1 MSPTIRKIVYAV
13 SFETLGTLVA
23 SVALMLMSEAS
34 AGSSLAL
41 AVITATVALGWSFV
55 FNTGFEAWEARQ
67 TVKGRSLPRRTAHAL
82 MFEGGLVLICVPVMA
97 WWLQV
102 GYLEAL
108 VYEAGLIALF
118 VVYTYL
124 FTWGFDRIF
133 GLPASAREV
142 EAATGASSAPVGLER
157 SGD

>member
-1 MSPTIRKIVYAV
+1 MSPTRRKIVYAV
-13 SFETLGTLVA
+13 SFEALGTLVA

-41 AVITATVALGWSFV
+41 SVLTATVALCWSYL

-67 TVKGRSLPRRTAHAL
+67 PVKGRSLRRRTVHAL
-82 MFEGGLVLICVPVMA
+82 MFEGGLVLICIPVMA

-102 GYLEAL
+102 GYIEAL
-108 VYEAGLIALF
+108 VYEAGLIAVF
-118 VVYTYL
+118 IVYTYA

-133 GLPASAREV
+133 GLPASAR
-142 EAATGASSAPVGLER
+142 
-157 SGD
+157 

>member
-1 MSPTIRKIVYAV
+1 MTPARRKIVYAV
-13 SFETLGTLVA
+13 SFEALGTLLA

-34 AGSSLAL
+34 ASSSLVL
-41 AVITATVALGWSFV
+41 SLLTATIALSWSFV

-67 TVKGRSLPRRTAHAL
+67 PVKGRSLRRRTVHAL
-82 MFEGGLVLICVPVMA
+82 MFEGGLVLICIPVMA

-118 VVYTYL
+118 IAYTYA

-133 GLPASAREV
+133 GMPASAR
-142 EAATGASSAPVGLER
+142 
-157 SGD
+157 

>member
-1 MSPTIRKIVYAV
+1 MTPTRRKIVYAV

-23 SVALMLMSEAS
+23 TIALMLMSEAS
-34 AGSSLAL
+34 AGSSLVL
-41 AVITATVALGWSFV
+41 SILTATIALSWSFV
-55 FNTGFEAWEARQ
+55 FNTIFEAWEARQ
-67 TVKGRSLPRRTAHAL
+67 PVKGRSLRRRTAHAL
-82 MFEGGLVLICVPVMA
+82 MFEGGLVLICIPVMA

-118 VVYTYL
+118 IVYTHA

-133 GLPASAREV
+133 GLPASAR
-142 EAATGASSAPVGLER
+142 
-157 SGD
+157 

>member
-1 MSPTIRKIVYAV
+1 MSPARRKIIYAV
-13 SFETLGTLVA
+13 SFETLGTLLA
-23 SVALMLMSEAS
+23 TVALMLMSDAE
-34 AGSSLAL
+34 AGSSLVL
-41 AVITATVALGWSFV
+41 SVLTATIALSWSFV

-67 TVKGRSLPRRTAHAL
+67 PVRGRSLRRRTVHAL
-82 MFEGGLVLICVPVMA
+82 MFEGGLVLICIPVMA

-118 VVYTYL
+118 IVYTYA

-133 GLPASAREV
+133 GLPASAR
-142 EAATGASSAPVGLER
+142 
-157 SGD
+157 

>member
-1 MSPTIRKIVYAV
+1 MTPTRRKIVYAV

-23 SVALMLMSEAS
+23 TIALMLMSEAS
-34 AGSSLAL
+34 AGSSLVL
-41 AVITATVALGWSFV
+41 SILTATIALSWSFV
-55 FNTGFEAWEARQ
+55 FNTIFEAWEARQ
-67 TVKGRSLPRRTAHAL
+67 PVKGRSLKRRTAHAL
-82 MFEGGLVLICVPVMA
+82 MFEGGLVLICIPVMA

-118 VVYTYL
+118 IAYTYA

-133 GLPASAREV
+133 GLPASAR
-142 EAATGASSAPVGLER
+142 
-157 SGD
+157 

>member
-1 MSPTIRKIVYAV
+1 MTPTHRKIVYAV

-23 SVALMLMSEAS
+23 SAALMLMSDAS
-34 AGSSLAL
+34 AGSSLVLSAL
-41 AVITATVALGWSFV
+41 TATIALCWSYV
-55 FNTGFEAWEARQ
+55 FNTGFEAWESRQ
-67 TVKGRSLPRRTAHAL
+67 PMKGRSLKRRTVHAL
-82 MFEGGLVLICVPVMA
+82 LFEGGLVLICIPVMA

-118 VVYTYL
+118 IAYTYA

-133 GLPASAREV
+133 GLPTSAR
-142 EAATGASSAPVGLER
+142 
-157 SGD
+157 

>member
-1 MSPTIRKIVYAV
+1 MTPARRKIVYAV
-13 SFETLGTLVA
+13 SFEALGTLLA

-34 AGSSLAL
+34 ASSSLVL
-41 AVITATVALGWSFV
+41 SLLTATIALSWSFV

-67 TVKGRSLPRRTAHAL
+67 PVKGRSLRRRTVHAL
-82 MFEGGLVLICVPVMA
+82 MFEGGLVLICIPVMA

-118 VVYTYL
+118 IVYTYI
-124 FTWGFDRIF
+124 FTWGFDRVF
-133 GLPASAREV
+133 GLPASAR
-142 EAATGASSAPVGLER
+142 
-157 SGD
+157 